1 MEWSPTW
8 LIPAHRRVSH
18 EDHQAGAAL
27 NMDAALFLR
36 RQRAIFLAVGV
47 CAAATVYALYAWW
60 HESVLPILSIDDQA
74 SDALGCLIIVVAI
87 YLGHRLTSLILYRD
101 GVYGA
106 SILAGFEAAERKTA
120 EDQLRKLSMAV
131 EQSQES
137 ILITNLD
144 ARIEY
149 VNETFIAVT
158 GYSRE
163 ELIGQ
168 NPSVLNSG
176 KTPPEVFMAMWQAL
190 SQGQSWKGEFINRRK
205 DGSEFSEFAII
216 SPIREPDGRITH
228 YVAVKEDITE
238 KKRVGQELDLHRKDL
253 QLLVDERT
261 AELVA
266 ERNRTMAAS
275 KAKSQFLA
283 NMSHEIRTPI
293 NAVLGFAYLGLKLD
307 LPARATGYLTKIH
320 SASESLLGI
329 VNDIL
334 DISKMEAGKLA
345 LESVAFSLDE
355 VLLRVST
362 LFSLKAHTKGVELVI
377 AAQPGVP
384 DTLLGDPLRLSQIL
398 INLMGNALKFTEHGE
413 IGLIVRQVALTAETV
428 SLRFEVRDTGP
439 GMTPE
444 QQAGLFTAFT
454 QADSSTTRKYGGTGL
469 GLAICKQLVE
479 RMHGEIGV
487 ESQAGAGSCFWFT
500 ARFDVALGRAAPA
513 ASRSLPSQQRVLVVE
528 DNDIMCKLY
537 LQNIKMFGYQA
548 VTVDSGEAGLA
559 RIQAGERFDL
569 ILLDWNLPGLDGLA
583 TAHSVRTAGHA
594 MPIILVTG
602 GELEI
607 ARGKAQGGDIQAFL
621 AKPVTRSTL
630 HDTIASLLAGHLAL
644 PLPCAG
650 QSPAPDLTGK
660 RILLVDDNDF
670 NRQVGRELVEITG
683 ATVNTAD
690 DGAQAVAAVTDQPYD
705 LVLMD
710 LQMPVM
716 DGYVAARILRELHPD
731 LPILALTAHAMSEE
745 EARVMAA
752 GMDDILTKPIH
763 PETLYA
769 LLSRWLAQDARQDS
783 AGAGLPLIAIAPVV
797 SAGGTLD
804 SNLPATM
811 EVFDLAAALSR
822 VNGDRTRLER
832 FLRLFRE
839 LRSCSVAEIGAAL
852 AEREVETARRLAHAL
867 KGGAGTVGLVEL
879 EAAAARLEQTL
890 ALQLQGSDDPPHSA
904 DLASLEASWTRAMAT
919 LAGLLDSPAL
929 AEQGEP

>member
-1 MEWSPTW
+1 
-8 LIPAHRRVSH
+8 
-18 EDHQAGAAL
+18 
-27 NMDAALFLR
+27 MDSILFLR
-36 RQRAIFLAVGV
+36 RQLAIFLTTGV
-47 CAAATVYALYAWW
+47 CAAAAVYVLYAWW
-60 HESVLPILSIDDQA
+60 HESVLPIQGIDDRA
-74 SDALGCLIIVVAI
+74 SDAIGCLIIVVTTFSA
-87 YLGHRLTSLILYRD
+87 HRLASLAFYRD
-101 GVYGA
+101 QLYGLGIVAA
-106 SILAGFEAAERKTA
+106 SAAAERKSA
-120 EDQLRKLSMAV
+120 DDQLRKLSMAV

-137 ILITNLD
+137 ILITSLD

-149 VNETFIAVT
+149 VNETFSAVT

-168 NPSVLNSG
+168 NPNVLNSG
-176 KTPPEVFMAMWQAL
+176 KTPPETFRAMWQAL

-205 DGSEFSEFAII
+205 DGSEFIEFAII
-216 SPIREPDGRITH
+216 SPIHEPDGTITH

-238 KKRVGQELDLHRKDL
+238 KKRIGQELDLHRQHL

-261 AELVA
+261 AELVT
-266 ERNRTMAAS
+266 ERDRTVAAS
-275 KAKSQFLA
+275 QAKSQFLA
-283 NMSHEIRTPI
+283 NMSHEVRTPI
-293 NAVLGFAYLGLKLD
+293 NAVLGFAYLCLKLD
-307 LPARATGYLTKIH
+307 LPARATDYLTKIH

-345 LESVAFSLDE
+345 LESVTFSLDE
-355 VLLRVST
+355 VLQRVSS
-362 LFSLKAHTKGVELVI
+362 LFILKARAKGVELVV
-377 AAQPGVP
+377 AARPGVP

-413 IGLIVRQVALTAETV
+413 ISLIVTPAAVTAETV
-428 SLRFEVRDTGP
+428 SLRFEVRDTGL

-469 GLAICKQLVE
+469 GLAISKQLVE

-487 ESQAGAGSCFWFT
+487 ESQTGTGSCFWFT
-500 ARFDVALGRAAPA
+500 ARFDVARGKAAPA
-513 ASRSLPSQQRVLVVE
+513 ASASLPSHLRVLVVE
-528 DNDIMCKLY
+528 DNDAMCKLY

-548 VTVDSGEAGLA
+548 VTANSGEAALA

-583 TAHSVRTAGHA
+583 TAHSVRNAGHV
-594 MPIILVTG
+594 MPIILITG
-602 GELEI
+602 GELEV
-607 ARGKAQGGDIQAFL
+607 ARDKAQADDIQAFL

-630 HDTIASLLAGHLAL
+630 HDTIAGLLAGQMAL
-644 PLPCAG
+644 PLPCAE
-650 QSPAPDLTGK
+650 QRPVPDLTGK

-716 DGYVAARILRELHPD
+716 DGYAAARILRELHPD

-745 EARVMAA
+745 TARVMAA

-769 LLSRWLAQDARQDS
+769 LLSRWLAQDARQDT
-783 AGAGLPLIAIAPVV
+783 AGAEVPLIPDAPAV
-797 SAGGTLD
+797 SAVGTAIGPLLP
-804 SNLPATM
+804 NLPAAM
-811 EVFDLAAALSR
+811 KVFDLAAALSR

-839 LRSCSVAEIGAAL
+839 LRSGSVAEIGAAL
-852 AEREVETARRLAHAL
+852 AGRDMETARRLAHVL

-879 EAAAARLEQTL
+879 EASAARLEQTL
-890 ALQLQGSDDPPHSA
+890 AQLLQGSDDPPRRAA
-904 DLASLEASWTRAMAT
+904 DFAGLAAAWTRAVDT
-919 LAGLLDSPAL
+919 LAGLLDNSAPT
-929 AEQGEP
+929 EQGEP